1 MAAEHGHHEEVD
13 FITQMHHNLNI
24 WGLPEEPWHLGDIM
38 VGSLHIPIELNA
50 ATVFFTWVAM
60 ALTILIALVA
70 ARGADV
76 KRPGKMAAMFEL
88 LFDFW
93 RGLINQSMDPKKGA
107 HIFSLVVTFFL
118 FLLMCNLVGLLP
130 TGVAP
135 TADTQT
141 TFAFAMITFSMI
153 FIMGI
158 KYKGAKYF
166 KHYLQPYPFF
176 LPIVIIEDL
185 AKPLTLAFRLFGNM
199 KGKEIMILALLGLIT
214 GTAHWAGGF
223 LGNVIWLLF
232 SIFVSAIQAFV
243 FTILTVAYIGVA
255 VDDH

>member
-1 MAAEHGHHEEVD
+1 M
-13 FITQMHHNLNI
+13 
-24 WGLPEEPWHLGDIM
+24 
-38 VGSLHIPIELNA
+38 
-50 ATVFFTWVAM
+50 
-60 ALTILIALVA
+60 
-70 ARGADV
+70 
-76 KRPGKMAAMFEL
+76 KRPGKMAATFEL

-93 RGLINQSMDPKKGA
+93 RGMINQSLDPRKGA
-107 HIFSLVVTFFL
+107 KIFSLVVTFFV
-118 FLLMCNLVGLLP
+118 FILMCNMVGLLP
-130 TGVAP
+130 AGVAP

-141 TFAFAMITFSMI
+141 TFAFAMITFGMI

-158 KYKGAKYF
+158 KYKGASYF

-214 GTAHWAGGF
+214 GWAQVLGGF
-223 LGNVIWLLF
+223 TANVIWLLF

-243 FTILTVAYIGVA
+243 FTILTVAYISVA
-255 VDDH
+255 VDEN

>member
-1 MAAEHGHHEEVD
+1 MAAGHGHEEVD
-13 FITQMHHNLNI
+13 FITQVHHDLNI
-24 WGLPEEPWHLGDIM
+24 WGFTEEPWHLGDIM
-38 VGSLHIPIELNA
+38 IGSVNIPIDING
-50 ATVFFTWVAM
+50 ATVFFTWIAM
-60 ALTILIALVA
+60 ALTILVFVIA

-76 KRPGKMAAMFEL
+76 RRPGKMAALFEL

-93 RGLINQSMDPKKGA
+93 RGMINQTIDPKKGA
-107 HIFSLVVTFFL
+107 KIFTLVVTFFV
-118 FLLMCNLVGLLP
+118 FILMCNMVGLLP

-141 TFAFAMITFSMI
+141 TFAFAMITFAMI

-158 KYKGAKYF
+158 RYKGASYF

-214 GTAHWAGGF
+214 GWSQVLGGF
-223 LGNVIWLLF
+223 TANVIWLLF

-255 VDDH
+255 VEDH